1 MPLKQNTLLHRAIN
15 HHYST
20 LQNHIGDWN
29 RGTKP
34 VREPGCSSW
43 LEPTPGNLSK
53 RRNEIAWECL
63 IANRVL
69 RSFLHLLMKE
79 YISRRKKKKEKQM
92 SKVKTKV
99 LFALANEPNP
109 RSETLSCAS
118 DRLDSCPHLAPS
130 LSSKAGLCLSPE
142 DPPGHMKGFSCYS
155 MAPAFNTA

>member
-79 YISRRKKKKEKQM
+79 YISRRKKKRETNEQSQNQGFVCF
-92 SKVKTKV
+92 SKWTKPQKRNLILCLRQAGFLSSPCSQSFLQGWPLPV
-99 LFALANEPNP
+99 SRGSPQPHERIFMLFNG
-109 RSETLSCAS
+109 
-118 DRLDSCPHLAPS
+118 PS
-130 LSSKAGLCLSPE
+130 L
-142 DPPGHMKGFSCYS
+142 
-155 MAPAFNTA
+155 